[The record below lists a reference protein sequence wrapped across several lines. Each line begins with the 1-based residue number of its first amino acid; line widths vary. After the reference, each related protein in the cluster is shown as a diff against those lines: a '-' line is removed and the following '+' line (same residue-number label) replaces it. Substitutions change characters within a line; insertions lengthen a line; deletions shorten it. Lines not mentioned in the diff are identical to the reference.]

1 PKFAARRYGID
12 DLIRFVTLSLEAAAF
27 LRASIQARANL
38 LISGG
43 SSSGKTTLLNA
54 LATCIPNDE
63 RIVTIE
69 EAAELRLPQGH
80 VCRLECIPAG
90 EKMMTL
96 RQLVRHA
103 VRMRP
108 DRLVVGEVRGGEAL
122 DMLQAMNTGHRGSL
136 TTAHANSAAHSLMRI
151 ETMAL
156 MGGID
161 LPLEAI
167 REQIRR
173 GIEVVVHQER
183 DASGN

>member
-1 PKFAARRYGID
+1 
-12 DLIRFVTLSLEAAAF
+12 
-27 LRASIQARANL
+27 RASVLTRANL

-54 LATCIPNDE
+54 LSTCIPGDE

-90 EKMMTL
+90 EKVMTL

-122 DMLQAMNTGHRGSL
+122 DMLQAMNTGHDGAMS
-136 TTAHANSAAHSLMRI
+136 TIHANSPRDALSRLETLML
-151 ETMAL
+151 MAGL
-156 MGGID
+156 D
-161 LPLEAI
+161 LPVRAI
-167 REQIRR
+167 RQQI
-173 GIEVVVHQER
+173 
-183 DASGN
+183 SGAINAIV